1 MTAPQRRPALELVPD
16 AKPTDE
22 AKAGIIVDV
31 EAPETW
37 EAETFLAQWEPEHQL
52 VGALMWM
59 TAAQAKP
66 ILELVPDTAIWRPT
80 SRWAYQIIRQLVDEG
95 RAPGPVI
102 VLATAKHQ
110 PCDEGTVCAYAR
122 RPPTPGRHHKLAVYL
137 ANAYTQTVSPAAA
150 GDYAREVL
158 EEAYRRGFTQAGIR
172 MQQLGECGAEPEALT
187 TQFITI
193 RDELADLRRR
203 AEAVAKPGWWQ
214 P

>member
-22 AKAGIIVDV
+22 ADPAIADV

-37 EAETFLAQWEPEHQL
+37 QAETVLAQWEPEHQL
-52 VGALMWM
+52 LGALMWM

-66 ILELVPDTAIWRPT
+66 VLDLVPDTAIWRPT
-80 SRWAYQIIRQLVDEG
+80 SRWAYQIIRGLVDEG
-95 RAPGPVI
+95 RDPDPVI

-137 ANAYTQTVSPAAA
+137 FDVYQQVIAPKTAA

-158 EEAYRRGFTQAGIR
+158 EQAYRRGFTQAGIR

-203 AEAVAKPGWWQ
+203 AEAAAKPGWWQ